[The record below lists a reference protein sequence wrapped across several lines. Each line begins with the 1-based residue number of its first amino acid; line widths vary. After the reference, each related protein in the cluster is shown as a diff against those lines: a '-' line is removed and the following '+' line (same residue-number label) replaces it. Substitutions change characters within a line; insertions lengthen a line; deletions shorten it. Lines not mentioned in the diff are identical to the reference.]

1 MRKLSWFIL
10 VCVVFS
16 GAVYGCSMFRSWKA
30 IPPPG
35 GCDQCHT
42 EPISSDWQVAFAPVT
57 LTDETGRP
65 AWQKPESMLPPQESP
80 LEEQKITEQRC
91 FRCHKGPDKA
101 HTEYKGRYH
110 H

>member
-1 MRKLSWFIL
+1 MKKVLLSVL
-10 VCVVFS
+10 VATAV
-16 GAVYGCSMFRSWKA
+16 GACAMFGAWKA

-42 EPISSDWQVAFAPVT
+42 HPISNNWVVAYSPAT
-57 LTDETGRP
+57 IHDETGTYP
-65 AWQKPESMLPPQESP
+65 WQRPESVRRPESSP
-80 LEEQKITEQRC
+80 LDLKKITDARC
-91 FRCHKGPDKA
+91 FRCHKEPDKA